1 MKHHTQTHN
10 GNSDGSREALLK
22 EFGITEENI
31 KHACHGRSHSGG
43 HRDVHMRSIKEIAS
57 ELLDDHPG
65 TTMFSAETV
74 LKKLRSV
81 GLGKTASG
89 EPIRSA
95 NAIGDA
101 LGRHGLCL
109 PWVTKEGKKRF
120 LLTAIDL
127 PEDHKAAQQEILN
140 NLSSRE
146 LKAMPVA

>member
-1 MKHHTQTHN
+1 MNHHTQNQN
-10 GNSDGSREALLK
+10 GNSEADRKTLLK
-22 EFGITEENI
+22 EFGITEENYN
-31 KHACHGRSHSGG
+31 HAYKAGSHSGG
-43 HRDVHMRSIKEIAS
+43 HRDVHMRSIKELAR